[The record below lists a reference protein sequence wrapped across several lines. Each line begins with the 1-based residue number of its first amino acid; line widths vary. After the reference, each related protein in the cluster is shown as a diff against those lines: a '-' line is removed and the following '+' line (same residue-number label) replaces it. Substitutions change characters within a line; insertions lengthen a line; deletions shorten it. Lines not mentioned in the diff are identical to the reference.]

1 MDDGTAPA
9 QPSIE
14 VEPLAD
20 EVAVVTL
27 RGEHDLS
34 TTLQLSAALEAACAR
49 PRVLVD
55 LSQCAFIDSTVL
67 ALLLSAHS
75 ELVERDGRLELFL
88 PSDPASNVH
97 RLLKLSMID
106 TLLHLHESRSAALA
120 SIQSEA

>member
-14 VEPLAD
+14 VEPLSD
-20 EVAVVTL
+20 EVAIVTL

-34 TTLQLSAALEAACAR
+34 TTPQLSAALEAACAR

-88 PSDPASNVH
+88 PSDPASNVR
-97 RLLKLSMID
+97 RLLTLSMID